1 MIRSAAVAATLLA
14 DAFAVAIVAE
24 LIAAGYDT
32 DKHAVPAWAICVVA
46 VAGYA
51 IPRFV
56 EGYDLSPRRA
66 YAITGGSGLLL
77 IYFLV
82 RLTIAHDVA
91 LWELGWIPD
100 FLKHAQTTASE
111 GGHAL
116 VAGLLL
122 LYAWARSSLR
132 AADDLEMETVPRTT
146 AIPFAVVTIAM
157 VLGAG
162 SDRSGEIARAG
173 AAFYVAAILAL
184 ALSQLSLSGA
194 TFGDVRAGSTAGI
207 LLAGAAAVAAIGLVL
222 IALVTTIL
230 GPVVGPVLST
240 SVEWTLTIILTPLAW
255 LLSHLFEWLFHGNNP
270 FPNLDQSAINR
281 AQEAGQGDRGEES
294 TAHRVGVFGMRIVA
308 LFAMA
313 AITAA
318 ATTMFL
324 RLRKRRGGVTDEGR
338 ESLAVGDIR
347 RDFGSMLR
355 SLFHRRNYRES
366 GYATTEATRLY
377 LEVLARAE
385 SAGHARPEG
394 ETASEFAPVLQDTF
408 SSPVTDEITVAFEA
422 ARYGGHE
429 PNARALEELRRRWLE
444 ESGR

>member
-1 MIRSAAVAATLLA
+1 MIRLAAIGATLLA

-24 LIAAGYDT
+24 LLAAGYDT
-32 DKHAVPAWAICVVA
+32 DRHAVPAWAICIVA

-56 EGYDLSPRRA
+56 EGYDLSSRRA
-66 YAITGGSGLLL
+66 YAITGGGGLLL
-77 IYFLV
+77 IYVMV
-82 RLTIAHDVA
+82 RLTIAHDLA

-100 FLKHAQTTASE
+100 FLQHAQTTAE
-111 GGHAL
+111 KGGHAL

-132 AADDLEMETVPRTT
+132 AADDLEMESVPRTT
-146 AIPFAVVTIAM
+146 AIPFAVVTVVM

-207 LLAGAAAVAAIGLVL
+207 LLAGAAAVAAVGLVL

-230 GPVVGPVLST
+230 GPIVGPVLST

-255 LLSHLFEWLFHGNNP
+255 LLSHVFEWLFHGNNP
-270 FPNLDQSAINR
+270 FPNLEQTTINR

-294 TAHRVGVFGMRIVA
+294 TVHRIGVFGMRILA
-308 LFAMA
+308 LVAMA
-313 AITAA
+313 AIAA
-318 ATTMFL
+318 AVTTMFL
-324 RLRKRRGGVTDEGR
+324 RLRKRRDVLSDDGR

-347 RDFGSMLR
+347 RDFGSMIR
-355 SLFHRRNYRES
+355 SLFHRRHYRES

-394 ETASEFAPVLQDTF
+394 ETASEFLPVLHDTF
-408 SSPVTDEITVAFEA
+408 STPVTDEITHAFEA
-422 ARYGGHE
+422 ARYGRHE
-429 PNARALEELRRRWLE
+429 PDSRELEDLRRRWLQ